1 MYGSW
6 VRVPTGSLEPA
17 LSAGFF
23 MPVMYILYSDSLN
36 KYYVGACIDMERR
49 LREHNIG
56 HSKFTRTGVPWR
68 LVYSE
73 TFESL
78 QEAKKRELY
87 VKKQKSRLYIERLIS
102 SR

>member
-1 MYGSW
+1 
-6 VRVPTGSLEPA
+6 
-17 LSAGFF
+17 

-56 HSKFTRTGVPWR
+56 HSKFTKTGIPWK

-73 TFESL
+73 IFESL
-78 QEAKKRELY
+78 QEAQKRDLY
-87 VKKQKSRLYIERLIS
+87 IKRQKSRLVIERLIVQ
-102 SR
+102 R